1 MHSVL
6 PATIEI
12 EISPNDRRFVFFFFC
27 RRTDKYFSRAV
38 SSLFARVENLFHNA
52 RNDRC
57 GGRLDATFKFKVIPI
72 VRTKCIER
80 LGGLHNARQLEKK
93 GKKRNVPQVYLS
105 FNE

>member
-57 GGRLDATFKFKVIPI
+57 GGDVQVQGYPDSSHE
-72 VRTKCIER
+72 CIER
-80 LGGLHNARQLEKK
+80 LGDLHNARQLEKK

>member
-12 EISPNDRRFVFFFFC
+12 EISPNDRRFVFFFC

-72 VRTKCIER
+72 VRTNVSNVSVIFTTRFTTRKEGEEEER
-80 LGGLHNARQLEKK
+80 STG
-93 GKKRNVPQVYLS
+93 VSIV
-105 FNE
+105 